1 MPPDMAAT
9 HAIKILD
16 ETPHERA
23 IINTLNDLI
32 DTE

>member
-9 HAIKILD
+9 HAMKKLD
-16 ETPHERA
+16 EMPREPA
-23 IINTLNDLI
+23 ISNILNDLI